1 MRGAKDMNLCDLVS
15 WLTEHDNIE
24 EVLLEDENST
34 LWEFDLDIKEE
45 VFDGW
50 DTVYPE
56 TIVIRKK
63 E

>member
-1 MRGAKDMNLCDLVS
+1 MQGVRAMNLCDLVS
-15 WLTEHDNIE
+15 YLTEHDRIE
-24 EVLLEDENST
+24 EVLLEAEDGT
-34 LWEFDLDIKEE
+34 LYEFDLDIKEE

-50 DTVYPE
+50 DTLYPE

>member
-24 EVLLEDENST
+24 EVLLEDENGT

-45 VFDGW
+45 VLDGW

>member
-1 MRGAKDMNLCDLVS
+1 MNLCDLVS
-15 WLTEHDNIE
+15 YLTENDRIE
-24 EVLLEDENST
+24 EVLLEAEDGT
-34 LWEFDLDIKEE
+34 LYEFDLDIKEE

-50 DTVYPE
+50 DTLYPE